1 MAFFLGSITLTLIA
15 VLTVIFTSVYIYFT
29 RNFNFWSKVGIPFLK
44 PVPFLG
50 NLKDV
55 FLQKI
60 DLATH
65 LKNLYDESK
74 DKPCIGIFAFDR
86 PALLVNDLDLAK
98 KIVVQD
104 SQIFIDHAAEIDEN
118 ADPVFGRML
127 FLQKGKRWKH
137 LRVNMTPIFTSG
149 KMKMM
154 FYLVE
159 NCGKELVH
167 CLDKESAGGKR
178 DYSSLRNI
186 FRPSCE
192 TWTLTLREEHRL
204 RVFENKILREIF
216 GAKRDEV
223 TGEWRKLHNT
233 ELHALHSSPD
243 IIRNIKSRRL
253 RWAGH
258 ASRMGE
264 SRNTYRVLVGRPEGK
279 RPLGR
284 PRRRWEDNIKMDL
297 REVGYDREW
306 INLAQDR
313 AYVRA
318 AMNLRI
324 ALKPVSS
331 PVMVRE
337 MMARYTTD
345 AISTCALGIESN
357 SLKNPNA
364 EMRHYMRRVFDFT
377 AWKGVVG
384 LLMFFSPAL
393 LNFFRFKFLDVETA
407 NFFRNTMWNTVEYRK
422 KHGVVRKDLLDSL
435 MELRKKNMEE
445 EKNGKGGNNY
455 LKLEDDI
462 FVAQAFQIFIGGFE
476 TSSST
481 TTFALHQ
488 LAFHPEIQE
497 RLREEIMGN
506 LAKYNQ
512 EVTYD
517 GINEMTYLDMV
528 VSETLR
534 LFPVIGFLDRV
545 SIQDY
550 QLPNSN
556 GKGSSILPKGTTV
569 YVPLFAYHKNP
580 EYFPDPEK
588 FDPDRFTEENKKM
601 QSNYS
606 YMPFG
611 EGPRICIGKR
621 FGLMQV
627 KTALMHILSNFEV
640 TPCKDTP
647 RVLEYDPKSYLLQTL
662 NDIELNF
669 KKIVH

>member
-167 CLDKESAGGKR
+167 CLDKESAGG
-178 DYSSLRNI
+178 
-186 FRPSCE
+186 
-192 TWTLTLREEHRL
+192 
-204 RVFENKILREIF
+204 
-216 GAKRDEV
+216 
-223 TGEWRKLHNT
+223 
-233 ELHALHSSPD
+233 
-243 IIRNIKSRRL
+243 
-253 RWAGH
+253 
-258 ASRMGE
+258 
-264 SRNTYRVLVGRPEGK
+264 
-279 RPLGR
+279 
-284 PRRRWEDNIKMDL
+284 
-297 REVGYDREW
+297 
-306 INLAQDR
+306 
-313 AYVRA
+313 
-318 AMNLRI
+318 
-324 ALKPVSS
+324 S